1 MNIDDFIVENIALP
15 RDIEEKVKKIGE
27 IRGQTVNGF
36 ILSLVIDYLKKNKI
50 IDQNVSFLDMI
61 RLSEVAIAI
70 HDGTVTFNSQ
80 QLSHNTVEETKKEV
94 VQQTTEDK
102 SMNKVTVNREVE
114 NPVRIR
120 KQEEANASHEVAE
133 KQTEKQMSASSISDI
148 VGNIDDK
155 ISQLKSE
162 VQNISLRTREDNEEE
177 NVEQVHDEEKEDIEK
192 REDEEDN
199 EEVVEEDYKFD
210 FVKLAEKVESIRS
223 LGNFNMKDIIDILNI
238 LSMPTASTPEVL
250 QSMSKVSTIIS
261 RYHADPSALD
271 VVVKAISKGE
281 ITVDDAYNLVL
292 NSSSHANQKHVNE
305 RQQTRVQEEVSNDE
319 EITEEELNI
328 EHENPKEV
336 VVEEDSTEQEESF
349 KATEEIPPDIDN
361 NNNTNENNGYN
372 ILRRAIE
379 NLNLPK

>member
-1 MNIDDFIVENIALP
+1 
-15 RDIEEKVKKIGE
+15 
-27 IRGQTVNGF
+27 
-36 ILSLVIDYLKKNKI
+36 
-50 IDQNVSFLDMI
+50 
-61 RLSEVAIAI
+61 
-70 HDGTVTFNSQ
+70 
-80 QLSHNTVEETKKEV
+80 
-94 VQQTTEDK
+94 
-102 SMNKVTVNREVE
+102 
-114 NPVRIR
+114 
-120 KQEEANASHEVAE
+120 
-133 KQTEKQMSASSISDI
+133 
-148 VGNIDDK
+148 
-155 ISQLKSE
+155 
-162 VQNISLRTREDNEEE
+162 
-177 NVEQVHDEEKEDIEK
+177 
-192 REDEEDN
+192 
-199 EEVVEEDYKFD
+199 
-210 FVKLAEKVESIRS
+210 
-223 LGNFNMKDIIDILNI
+223 
-238 LSMPTASTPEVL
+238 MPTASTPEVL